1 MREYCLACFDANLRI
16 IIKNVNALRRKK
28 KLRTHRCRCI
38 LSLSGRR
45 GSNSRPSA
53 WKADALSTEL
63 LPHCSMVGSDG
74 FEPPKSKDSRFT
86 VCPIWPLWK
95 LPIAVK
101 ALQSYDYF
109 IVFATLRP
117 KKVGFFTQKSLIAA
131 LGVTFEASHDAWCAL
146 CLLEELPHHGQ
157 FSHS

>member
-1 MREYCLACFDANLRI
+1 M
-16 IIKNVNALRRKK
+16 
-28 KLRTHRCRCI
+28 RTHRCRCI

-63 LPHCSMVGSDG
+63 LPHCSVVGSDG

-117 KKVGFFTQKSLIAA
+117 KKSWVFYTKIVNCHFGVLLLRFLVMHGVHYAFLKYFPTTGNRDITA
-131 LGVTFEASHDAWCAL
+131 LRCSTR
-146 CLLEELPHHGQ
+146 
-157 FSHS
+157 